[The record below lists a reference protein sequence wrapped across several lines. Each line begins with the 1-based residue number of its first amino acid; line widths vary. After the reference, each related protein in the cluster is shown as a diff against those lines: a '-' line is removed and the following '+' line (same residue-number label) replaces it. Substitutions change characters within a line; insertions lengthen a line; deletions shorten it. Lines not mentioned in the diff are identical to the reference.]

1 MESFHQY
8 KIRFR
13 KRIERKNYY
22 DNLVRAS
29 NCLGTTA
36 HLFRTRIP
44 AGYDLENKKAVSRTD
59 Y

>member
-1 MESFHQY
+1 MEQVY
-8 KIRFR
+8 
-13 KRIERKNYY
+13 KRIISSRQADRDRRQQCSVLAY
-22 DNLVRAS
+22 S
-29 NCLGTTA
+29 NAISTTA